1 MKWIGQNIYDQVSRF
16 RNKVYFEGDV
26 EFNADAITFQSAN
39 TDDPIVTIKN
49 TSNGTNDA
57 ASLVFIKDRA
67 DNDVAQGTNLA
78 EIYFKGEDSAQNAQE
93 YGRIISE
100 IDVST
105 NGQESGSLKLGVANH
120 DGGNGYGLALVG
132 GSANDEVDVTIG
144 LGGDSITT
152 IAGTLTMGSTA
163 TIDNSGAWVGGV
175 IPSAKLDTDTAH
187 LSADN
192 VFTGSTQTITSDG
205 SGRPAMIIQNT
216 GNNTTGGFLVFS
228 LEKGAAGADDDLPGY
243 ISWQSVS
250 DTQRQLTFGTIYTQ
264 VSDAT
269 DGEGAGDMHLQVASY
284 DGTLRSGLYL
294 DGDTNAAGEVDVT
307 IAAGAASKTTIA
319 GDLAVGGDD
328 VTIYNAVNDS
338 NPTISLGSAAANRF
352 EIKTAY
358 NSGAQTLDEV
368 YFSTYTTSG
377 STNDGRYIWE
387 VDEVELMRLLDDGLN
402 VVDGYINAAGTDAF
416 LATRNSNASSAT
428 EGGRLKLICDDGAA
442 MADDH
447 RLGVIE
453 FSGAEDGSANKQTGA
468 RIQAMCDAAWSA
480 SENGTR
486 LEFYTMDGNAAS
498 ELSLT
503 LDSDLLA
510 TFAGA
515 VTVTGTITGDVTG
528 DLTGN
533 AATATILATTRA
545 IGGVNFNGSAAI
557 NLPGVNTA
565 GNQSTSGLAATA
577 TLAAD
582 ATTLA
587 TPRAINGVDFDG
599 SAAITIPTNRVYG
612 TYIKLLPNDFLPNE
626 DGGTSKGVHLDDS
639 APTGLKPGIAAMELV
654 AIQDIPEGFKATH
667 VDIYASTNLVIQ
679 AYEMDIDASGITSRS
694 SAGNANTTLDIT
706 DVAATDSNFLAI
718 IVTTTGTG
726 NRVWGGRITIAPQ

>member
-26 EFNADAITFQSAN
+26 EFNADAVTFQSAN

-187 LSADN
+187 LSVNN
-192 VFTGSTQTITSDG
+192 VFTGATQTITSDG
-205 SGRPAMIIQNT
+205 AGRPAMIIQNT

-269 DGEGAGDMHLQVASY
+269 DGEGAGNMHLQVASY

-718 IVTTTGTG
+718 IVTTTGTS